1 MPPISPVV
9 LYIIDSGFSA
19 CHFSPSPSEQLGI
32 PLQSSSYN
40 MTNMFSFRGT
50 KEMEIN
56 EGIAKQ
62 EFFYPSGGM
71 MSN

>member
-1 MPPISPVV
+1 
-9 LYIIDSGFSA
+9 
-19 CHFSPSPSEQLGI
+19 
-32 PLQSSSYN
+32 
-40 MTNMFSFRGT
+40 MTNMFGFRGT

-62 EFFYPSGGM
+62 EFFYLSGGT